1 MLDSQWYVDYKLEN
15 VRMFINRALAVD
27 DKFIRI
33 ATDNAQVGD
42 FTEYEIE
49 NENQDDDIDD
59 YDPQYAEYEHAVD
72 IVLSYGEIVAR
83 AALNEINLIVEY
95 ELKVIASF
103 IETERTGKSWQE
115 MWIDKREKAC
125 KVIETAYSIKLENLA
140 GANEV
145 DEVRKIINA
154 YKHDDG
160 YSKEYES
167 WFGDYFRKQKQ
178 YKFDFDKINQYIH
191 AAKVF
196 LRAIPGKRP
205 KIGEPE
211 LRLIKQFKN
220 LE

>member
-1 MLDSQWYVDYKLEN
+1 MLDPQWYANYKLEN

-27 DKFIRI
+27 DKYIRI
-33 ATDNAQVGD
+33 ATENAQVGD
-42 FTEYEIE
+42 FTEYEVE
-49 NENQDDDIDD
+49 NGNQDGDFDD
-59 YDPQYAEYEHAVD
+59 YDPQFAEYERAVD
-72 IVLSYGEIVAR
+72 IVLSYQEIIAR

-103 IETERTGKSWQE
+103 IETKRSGKSWQE

-125 KVIETAYSIKLENLA
+125 KVIETAYNIKLDNLA

-145 DEVRKIINA
+145 DEVRKVINA

-167 WFGDYFRKQKQ
+167 LFGDYFRKRKQ
-178 YKFDFDKINQYIH
+178 YKFDFDKINQYIDS
-191 AAKVF
+191 AKIF
-196 LRAIPGKRP
+196 LRSIPGQRP
-205 KIGEPE
+205 TIGEAD
-211 LRLIKQFKN
+211 LRLIKQSDN

>member
-1 MLDSQWYVDYKLEN
+1 
-15 VRMFINRALAVD
+15 MFINRALAVD
-27 DKFIRI
+27 DKYIRI
-33 ATDNAQVGD
+33 ATENAQAGD

-49 NENQDDDIDD
+49 NGNQDDEFDD
-59 YDPQYAEYEHAVD
+59 YDPQFAEYEHAVD
-72 IVLSYGEIVAR
+72 IVLSYQEIVAR

-103 IETERTGKSWQE
+103 IETKRSSKSWQE

-125 KVIETAYSIKLENLA
+125 KVIEAAYNIKLDNLA

-145 DEVRKIINA
+145 DEVRKVINA

-167 WFGDYFRKQKQ
+167 LFGDYFRKRKQ
-178 YKFDFDKINQYIH
+178 YKFDFDKINQYID
-191 AAKVF
+191 AAQVF
-196 LRAIPGKRP
+196 LRSIPGQRP
-205 KIGEPE
+205 QTGEAE
-211 LRLIKQFKN
+211 LRLIKQSGN